1 MKKLMLLLYCIVVAN
16 IYASAPAN
24 DNFTN
29 RIVLPSTNY
38 IYTTGSNV
46 GATIENIESN
56 KVSVPCGKSVW
67 WEWKAPYSGRFLF
80 CTEDSDFDTILVL
93 YIPGYSGA
101 ILKITEDDNGVTP
114 DFLTSYASLISFSA
128 MSNTTYYIAVYGK
141 GSGSNA
147 VSGNIVLRIMPD
159 NNMFENAIPLSGERP
174 QTVGF
179 NGQADVETG
188 ETVTIGISATGKT
201 IWWKWN
207 PPRDGDFLISTI
219 GSSFNTVLGVYT
231 NFNEVPP
238 YATAMRDDD
247 SGSPFD
253 LTSLVSINAKTNIT
267 YYIVVDG
274 YQDSEINWAGK
285 VILSIFPDNNRYT
298 NRIRLTNTTNASDI
312 SANGRANAEPGE
324 VTYYLI
330 PVVPEP
336 QLPNGKSVWW
346 EWMAPTNGE
355 LTVDT
360 IGSDFDTLLAVYQ
373 GEKTIFTP
381 PGTDIKLITWGD
393 NNAPE
398 QYPFLDVCVLGV
410 VPGRAYKI
418 QVMGNETDGY
428 GKVVVNV
435 SFNQGPANDMFT
447 NRTILPSIDKITV
460 TGDNMH
466 ASSEDDEPKH
476 AGLNNGKSVWWEWTA
491 PQTGPVQISTSD
503 SDFDT
508 LLAVYTGNSVTSLVT
523 IASNNDDPVFGGITS
538 TLSFDAI
545 KGITYHIA
553 VDGLMFGDYYDSV
566 DNGNI
571 VLSIVQ
577 VVSPDN
583 DNFSNQILVSGD
595 LIDITGS
602 NQNATKETGEPEHA
616 GDSGGASVWWSW
628 RPPFSGFATIST
640 IGSDF
645 DTTLAVYTG
654 TSVTNLIPIV
664 SNNDIDPGGGE
675 FTSAVTFYTSSNITY
690 QIAVDGFQAMTGRI
704 QLKIVLTTPSKI
716 LSNRINQNGTFTFT
730 ANGLVGHYYEVQV
743 SDDLFLWFPL
753 TNVTAS
759 GTIIEFTDSD
769 ASNFGRRFYRVVEYP
784 Y

>member
-46 GATIENIESN
+46 GATMESIESN

-67 WEWKAPYSGRFLF
+67 WEWKAPYTGSFLF
-80 CTEDSDFDTILVL
+80 CTEDSDFDTVL
-93 YIPGYSGA
+93 ALFVPGYNGA
-101 ILKITEDDNGVTP
+101 ILKVKEDDNGVTP
-114 DFLTSYASLISFSA
+114 DFITSYASLITFNA
-128 MSNTTYYIAVYGK
+128 VSNTTYYIAVYGK

-159 NNMFENAIPLSGERP
+159 NNMFENAIPLSGERV
-174 QTVGF
+174 QTIGF
-179 NGQADVETG
+179 NGQADVQTG
-188 ETVTIGISATGKT
+188 ETTTIGFSDSQTGRT
-201 IWWKWN
+201 IWWVWT
-207 PPRDGDFLISTI
+207 PPRDGEFLVSTI
-219 GSSFNTVLGVYT
+219 GSTFNTVLGVYT
-231 NFNEVPP
+231 NLTKLPS
-238 YATAMRDDD
+238 YTATWRDDD

-253 LTSLVSINAKTNIT
+253 LTSLVSVSAKSNIT
-267 YYIVVDG
+267 YYIIVDG
-274 YQDSEINWAGK
+274 YQEGEDLNDSGK

-298 NRIRLTNTTNASDI
+298 NRTMLTNSTDV
-312 SANGRANAEPGE
+312 SANGRANAE
-324 VTYYLI
+324 TYEIYFLLK
-330 PVVPEP
+330 VVSDA
-336 QLPNGKSVWW
+336 QSPNSKSVWW
-346 EWMAPTNGE
+346 EWVAPSNGA

-373 GEKTIFTP
+373 GEKTFFTA
-381 PGTDIKLITWGD
+381 GTDINLITWDD
-393 NNAPE
+393 NSASVDS
-398 QYPFLDVCVLGV
+398 PFSDVCVLGV
-410 VPGRAYKI
+410 VPGKAYKI
-418 QVMGNETDGY
+418 QVMGNGSDGY

-460 TGDNMH
+460 TGNNMY
-466 ASSEDDEPKH
+466 ASSEDGEPKH
-476 AGLNNGKSVWWEWTA
+476 AGLNNGKSVWWSWTA
-491 PQTGPVQISTSD
+491 PQTGPVQISTAG

-523 IASNNDDPVFGGITS
+523 VATNNDDPVFGDITS
-538 TLSFDAI
+538 SVSFDAI

-553 VDGLMFGDYYDSV
+553 VDGLMFGYYYESV

-583 DNFSNQILVSGD
+583 DNFANRILVSGD
-595 LIDITGS
+595 LINIVGS
-602 NQNATKETGEPEHA
+602 NQNATKEMGEPSHA
-616 GDSGGASVWWSW
+616 GDEGGSSVWWSW
-628 RPPFSGFATIST
+628 RPPFTGFVTIST
-640 IGSDF
+640 FGSDF

-664 SNNDIDPGGGE
+664 SNNDIDPIGAE
-675 FTSAVTFYTSSNITY
+675 FTSAVTFYASSNITY
-690 QIAVDGFQAMTGRI
+690 QIAVDGFQSSTGRI
-704 QLKIVLTTPSKI
+704 QLKIVLTTPSRI
-716 LSNRINQNGTFTFT
+716 LSSVINQNNSFVFS
-730 ANGLVGHYYEVQV
+730 ANGLVGHYYEIQV
-743 SDDLFLWFPL
+743 SDDLLLWMPL
-753 TNVTAS
+753 TNITAS
-759 GTIIEFTDSD
+759 GTTIEFVDSD
-769 ASNFGRRFYRVVEYP
+769 ATNFNRRFYRIVEYP